1 MQHVAWHG
9 SQSRSIARLHSA
21 DSSRAHQSHRKLSSE
36 QQASV
41 ERLTRRPS
49 VVHEAAELKEQ
60 GRASESSWKPPSA
73 SEFAEWV
80 SAPRKTEVKAQVSEE
95 LVNKTPAESW
105 RQCYT

>member
-1 MQHVAWHG
+1 MWH
-9 SQSRSIARLHSA
+9 RCNRVSIARLHSA
-21 DSSRAHQSHRKLSSE
+21 DSSSPTQVHRKLSNE
-36 QQASV
+36 QLASV